1 MLCEVGTPRALCWPW
16 GCCAWGRECGC
27 CVTFPH
33 SQTLSKTQLGFV
45 TAVLLEVGAEEAL
58 ETQQHLRG
66 GRPHAP
72 QAFRQ
77 HIPLQIPP
85 LEFVRSLALLPRGNH
100 QRVFVYSSTLGA
112 LHTIPVGTHLCAAVG
127 LGAGAAHSQIR
138 SAHGVPRGAD
148 APLPPPPSKYRNRGA
163 ALIPFRALL
172 VGEQRRARDRPA
184 SSSGSF
190 SFPSTSIYF
199 SLQYFSGCCSKAPG
213 CPSRPAALLHPL
225 LQRDSALKAAL
236 FAQC

>member
-16 GCCAWGRECGC
+16 GCCAWGRERGC

-77 HIPLQIPP
+77 RIPLQIPP

-100 QRVFVYSSTLGA
+100 QRVFVYSSTSGA

-127 LGAGAAHSQIR
+127 LGAGAAHSQIH
-138 SAHGVPRGAD
+138 SAHGVPRGAG
-148 APLPPPPSKYRNRGA
+148 APHPLPNAGIEVLLSSLSEPCWSENSAEPGIVPLAARDPFPSQAHLFIFLCSIFLDVAQRHRAAQAAPPPSC
-163 ALIPFRALL
+163 IP
-172 VGEQRRARDRPA
+172 
-184 SSSGSF
+184 SCSGTQ
-190 SFPSTSIYF
+190 P
-199 SLQYFSGCCSKAPG
+199 
-213 CPSRPAALLHPL
+213 
-225 LQRDSALKAAL
+225 
-236 FAQC
+236 